1 VTGDCERRGRSGLGP
16 DCRAFLRQ
24 LSSHVDRAL
33 QPGGPDDGH
42 AGTCQACAQRLASAL
57 GQAALL
63 KVAPPIPVALKS
75 RAAYEAVLARVIEE
89 LEASPSGALL
99 GRAAPVA
106 PEADAMWPEPCDEL
120 ARALSGAMSPD
131 RIVPGGSR
139 LAPGGVQV
147 VPGWVWL
154 RIKDHI
160 RAEVA
165 RRSVVRIRWRRSRS
179 IAVAAALV
187 VGALLILPFGRGRV
201 PAGELDPIIVM
212 QRMDHTPV
220 IDYLPTAVLRH
231 GGG

>member
-1 VTGDCERRGRSGLGP
+1 
-16 DCRAFLRQ
+16 
-24 LSSHVDRAL
+24 
-33 QPGGPDDGH
+33 
-42 AGTCQACAQRLASAL
+42 
-57 GQAALL
+57 LL

-99 GRAAPVA
+99 GGAAPVA
-106 PEADAMWPEPCDEL
+106 PQADAAWPEPCDEL

-131 RIVPGGSR
+131 RVVPGE
-139 LAPGGVQV
+139 VQV

-154 RIKDHI
+154 RVKDRI

-187 VGALLILPFGRGRV
+187 VGALLILPFGRGRA
-201 PAGELDPIIVM
+201 PTGERNPIIVM
-212 QRMDHTPV
+212 QRMDHAPV